1 MDLASARTFLLG
13 AYHDLP
19 NVLFMGSLILGA
31 MTGYLPLIWL
41 ALGLIANGAVVSV
54 FQGLFKLLFPTWS
67 QVAID
72 SSYSAC
78 MVISRAISKASGVV
92 YVAPSH
98 WIAATIFF
106 AVFTIYNSIRIHLR
120 EAPSGVSEDKIDN
133 RKAYS
138 LTTALIGVVF
148 FLLALT
154 RGFTG
159 CETWFGGISGVVI
172 GAGSAIGFWHL
183 LDACGSGIVPDILQ
197 VVSASA
203 PAGDDKQV
211 PIICTP
217 PTVT

>member
-1 MDLASARTFLLG
+1 M
-13 AYHDLP
+13 
-19 NVLFMGSLILGA
+19 
-31 MTGYLPLIWL
+31 
-41 ALGLIANGAVVSV
+41 
-54 FQGLFKLLFPTWS
+54 
-67 QVAID
+67 
-72 SSYSAC
+72 
-78 MVISRAISKASGVV
+78 
-92 YVAPSH
+92 
-98 WIAATIFF
+98 FF
-106 AVFTIYNSIRIHLR
+106 AVFTIYNSVRIHLR
-120 EAPSGVSEDKIDN
+120 EAPNGVSEDKIDN

-159 CETWFGGISGVVI
+159 CETWFGGISGVLI

-203 PAGDDKQV
+203 PAGTDKEV

-217 PTVT
+217 PSTS